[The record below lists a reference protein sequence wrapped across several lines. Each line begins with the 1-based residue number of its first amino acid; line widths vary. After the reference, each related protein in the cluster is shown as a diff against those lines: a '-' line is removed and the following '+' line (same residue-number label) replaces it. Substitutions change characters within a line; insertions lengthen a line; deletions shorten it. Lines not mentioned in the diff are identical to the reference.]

1 MSFDT
6 VFLGFK
12 PTKPLMR
19 EDPLQ
24 HLRSMSAQGPTGSG
38 FSEEGPLHRESS
50 VLVLDILDRIPS
62 GYELQG
68 LSKPSM
74 YLVRARI
81 DDMKVDSPGEDVETS
96 SDSIGPLSEIRF
108 RDLTA
113 ESSNNLNEAIIESIK
128 SDPDRHLGFYNR
140 ANNLSLKYH
149 AFQLLPGIGNSK
161 AVQMVKERG
170 GSGWSSFEQI
180 DKSCGIESVKLLAER
195 YLGEMNDP
203 SESPSLLKLL
213 VRSEI

>member
-1 MSFDT
+1 
-6 VFLGFK
+6 
-12 PTKPLMR
+12 MR
-19 EDPLQ
+19 ENPLQ

-38 FSEEGPLHRESS
+38 FTEEGPLNSESS
-50 VLVLDILDRIPS
+50 VLVLDVLDRITS

-81 DDMKVDSPGEDVETS
+81 DDETVSSPGEDVETS
-96 SDSIGPLSEIRF
+96 SGSIGPLSEIRF
-108 RDLTA
+108 KDLTV
-113 ESSNNLNEAIIESIK
+113 ESSNNLNEAVMESIN
-128 SDPDRHLGFYNR
+128 SDPERHLGFYNR

-161 AVQMVKERG
+161 AIQMVKERG

-180 DKSCGIESVKLLAER
+180 DNSCGIESVKLLAER
-195 YLGEMNDP
+195 YLGEMKDP
-203 SESPSLLKLL
+203 SESPSLLELL

>member
-1 MSFDT
+1 
-6 VFLGFK
+6 
-12 PTKPLMR
+12 MR
-19 EDPLQ
+19 ENPLQ

-38 FSEEGPLHRESS
+38 FPEEGPLNRQSS
-50 VLVLDILDRIPS
+50 VLVLDVLDRIPS

-81 DDMKVDSPGEDVETS
+81 DDETVSSPGQDVETS
-96 SDSIGPLSEIRF
+96 SGSIGSLSEIRF
-108 RDLTA
+108 KDLTV
-113 ESSNNLNEAIIESIK
+113 ESSNNLNEAVMESIN
-128 SDPDRHLGFYNR
+128 SDPERHLGFYNR

-161 AVQMVKERG
+161 AIQMVKERG

-180 DKSCGIESVKLLAER
+180 DNSCGIESVKLLAER
-195 YLGEMNDP
+195 YLGEMKDP
-203 SESPSLLKLL
+203 SESPSLLELL

>member
-1 MSFDT
+1 
-6 VFLGFK
+6 
-12 PTKPLMR
+12 MR
-19 EDPLQ
+19 ENPLQ
-24 HLRSMSAQGPTGSG
+24 HLRSMSAQGPTDSG
-38 FSEEGPLHRESS
+38 FPEEGPLNRESS
-50 VLVLDILDRIPS
+50 VLVLDVLDRIPS

-81 DDMKVDSPGEDVETS
+81 DDETVSSPGQDVETS
-96 SDSIGPLSEIRF
+96 SGSIGSLSEIRF
-108 RDLTA
+108 KDLTV
-113 ESSNNLNEAIIESIK
+113 ESSNNLNEAVMESIN
-128 SDPDRHLGFYNR
+128 SDPERHLGFYNR

-161 AVQMVKERG
+161 AIQMVKERG

-180 DKSCGIESVKLLAER
+180 DNSCGIESVKLLAER
-195 YLGEMNDP
+195 YLGEMKDP
-203 SESPSLLKLL
+203 SESPSLLELL

>member
-1 MSFDT
+1 MPAQDPFD
-6 VFLGFK
+6 
-12 PTKPLMR
+12 
-19 EDPLQ
+19 
-24 HLRSMSAQGPTGSG
+24 SG
-38 FSEEGPLHRESS
+38 ISHEGPLHRESS
-50 VLVLDILDRIPS
+50 VFILDVLDRIPS
-62 GYELQG
+62 GSELQG

-81 DDMKVDSPGEDVETS
+81 DDETVDSPGKDVDTS
-96 SDSIGPLSEIRF
+96 SGSIGPLSEIRF
-108 RDLTA
+108 RDLTE
-113 ESSNNLNEAIIESIK
+113 ESSNNLNEAIIESIN

-161 AVQMVKERG
+161 AIQMVKERG

-180 DKSCGIESVKLLAER
+180 DSSCGIESVRLLAER
-195 YLGEMNDP
+195 YRGEMNDP
-203 SESPSLLKLL
+203 SESPSLLELL